1 MTTTSVMATVEPSS
15 AVTIAADLD
24 PREWDRYVNV
34 APDATGY
41 HRTGW
46 RPVFERVFRH
56 RMVNLAALRGD
67 RVVGVL
73 PLVLFRSVVFG
84 RFAVSLPFVNYG
96 GVVADDDAVAQA
108 LLDRAVEVAR
118 AEGVKHLELRH
129 TSRRFSQLAD
139 KQHKVSMTL
148 ALPKTAEL
156 LWDALDRK
164 ARNQVRKA
172 EKSGLTERSGGI
184 ELLDGFYSVF
194 AENMRDLGTP
204 VYPKRFFAA
213 VLEAFPRDT
222 RIFQVLSGDEVIASS
237 VTCAWRQTVE
247 VPWASSLRAHR
258 DKSPNNLLYWAM
270 LRQAA
275 VEGREI
281 FDFGRSTPD
290 EGTFHFKRQWG
301 AVPGPMHW
309 EYWLA
314 GGGTLPDQSPA
325 NPKFRAAIAAWQ
337 RLPLPVANRLGPAI
351 VRNIP

>member
-1 MTTTSVMATVEPSS
+1 MPPTSS
-15 AVTIAADLD
+15 VTPVASPALSVVTDLD
-24 PREWDRYVNV
+24 PREWDRYVE
-34 APDATGY
+34 ASPDATGY
-41 HRTGW
+41 HLTLW
-46 RPVFERVFRH
+46 RPVFEQVFRH
-56 RMVNLAALRGD
+56 RMVNLAALRDG
-67 RVVGVL
+67 RVAGIL
-73 PLVLFRSVVFG
+73 PFVLFRSLVFG

-96 GVVADDDAVAQA
+96 GVVADDEAVAQA
-108 LLDRAVEVAR
+108 LLDRAVDVAR
-118 AEGVKHLELRH
+118 AEGAKHLELRH
-129 TSRRFSQLAD
+129 VRRRFSQLPD
-139 KQHKVSMTL
+139 KRHKVSMTL
-148 ALPKTAEL
+148 ALPETADL
-156 LWDALDRK
+156 LWNALDRK

-172 EKSGLTERSGGI
+172 EKSGLSARSGGI

-204 VYPKRFFAA
+204 VYPKAFFAA
-213 VLEAFPRDT
+213 VLQAFPRDA
-222 RIFQVLSGDEVIASS
+222 RIFQVLADDQVIAAS
-237 VTCAWRQTVE
+237 VTYAWRHTVE
-247 VPWASSLRAHR
+247 VPWASSLRSHR

-275 VEGREI
+275 DDKREI

-314 GGGTLPDQSPA
+314 SGTLPDQSPA

-337 RLPLPVANRLGPAI
+337 RLPLAVANRLGPSI